1 MAVPVY
7 NKAQNWRDIIKSVQH
22 IHTFQWMSLIYIRQ
36 EDTAIAT
43 TAVHE
48 QAMLTICTE
57 TLDQPM
63 LKENTAKF
71 MFLLI
76 SSSLHIL
83 FLQGSLPQA
92 SQPELCAGKDKHEC
106 DARRQW
112 ISVQATHYM
121 GREERGRH
129 NRSIESGHS
138 GRWAWSQ

>member
-22 IHTFQWMSLIYIRQ
+22 IHTFQWMSVIYIRQ
-36 EDTAIAT
+36 EDTGIAT

-57 TLDQPM
+57 TLDKPM

-71 MFLLI
+71 MFMLI
-76 SSSLHIL
+76 SSNLHIL
-83 FLQGSLPQA
+83 LLQDSLPQA
-92 SQPELCAGKDKHEC
+92 SQPELCAGKDKHVC
-106 DARRQW
+106 DKRRQQ
-112 ISVQATHYM
+112 ISVQATHCV
-121 GREERGRH
+121 GKEERGWR

-138 GRWAWSQ
+138 GRWACCK